1 MLSCRC
7 GRGNL
12 AGRCRSTNR
21 QRHMM
26 SNSGRVTRAN
36 LAIQGSPSPPVHLR
50 LASTL
55 KEESS
60 EALESR
66 LISKFEAGF

>member
-1 MLSCRC
+1 
-7 GRGNL
+7 
-12 AGRCRSTNR
+12 
-21 QRHMM
+21 M